1 MSEKTE
7 ARIRWGILVLIAF
20 IPTALWFV
28 TGKGDKPDAPIIP
41 PLPQDPAPF
50 VQSFGWTPDPAAVE
64 ASNAKSQ
71 TPDFRQTPAG
81 MVVRGDLPDV
91 FLYRNLPKDWKNL
104 NQGDVGWC
112 VGAASKHA
120 YDIAHAS
127 AIGAGLLSEFK
138 PVCGEAIYAGS
149 RVDILGGRIQGDGS
163 IGSAAKEYME
173 RFGVVSMELHGA
185 YDLRTPSPARAR
197 EWGSKG
203 VPQVVADKAKESP
216 VKSIARARS
225 VTDVRTG
232 IAQGYTTFVCSDVG
246 FNGMN
251 RDAQGFIRRSGVWPH
266 CMAFVGIRGGARP
279 GVLCMNSW
287 GDNAHGGARWP
298 DDMPVCCFWIDDAT
312 VDQMVRQ
319 SDSYV
324 VSGVT
329 GFPAVPLDWFIRAR
343 INDHVSINADC
354 VHVRS
359 LLHNAT
365 EPRAG
370 IESSRGSC
378 YGIRV
383 RGREAENA
391 LVW

>member
-1 MSEKTE
+1 MSEKWE
-7 ARIRWGILVLIAF
+7 SRLRWAVLALIALT
-20 IPTALWFV
+20 PTLLWFF
-28 TGKGDKPDAPIIP
+28 GGQQGPKPADPVLP
-41 PLPQDPAPF
+41 PLPQDPAPY
-50 VQSFGWTPDPAAVE
+50 VQAFGWTPDTAAVE
-64 ASNAKSQ
+64 ASNAKMQ

-91 FLYRNLPKDWKNL
+91 FLYRNLPRDWKNI
-104 NQGDVGWC
+104 NQGNVGWC
-112 VGAASKHA
+112 VGAGSKHA
-120 YDIAHAS
+120 HDIAHAS

-138 PVCGEAIYAGS
+138 PVSGEAIYAGS

-173 RFGVVSMELHGA
+173 RFGVVSMEVHGE

-203 VPQVVADKAKESP
+203 VPAPIAELAKASP
-216 VKSIARARS
+216 DKSIARARS

-232 IAQGYTTFVCSDVG
+232 IAQGYPTFVCSDVG

-266 CMAFVGIRGGARP
+266 CMALIGIRGGARP

-287 GDNAHGGARWP
+287 GDNAHGGQRWP
-298 DDMPVCCFWIDDAT
+298 DDMPLCCFWIDDST

-319 SDSYV
+319 NDSYV

-343 INDHVSINADC
+343 VGQYATVNATRDG
-354 VHVRS
+354 VRS
-359 LLHNAT
+359 LLHGAT
-365 EPRAG
+365 DAWAG
-370 IESSRGSC
+370 SESQGGTRSR
-378 YGIRV
+378 I
-383 RGREAENA
+383 RGRGAENA